1 MSSGGGSSGATTTS
15 TIQHA
20 DPWSGQQP
28 YLRDVFREAQR
39 LYFGSDPQSLKGDL
53 VPDPGA
59 APQYYPGATVT
70 PLAAETEQAL
80 ALQAQRALGGSPLLS
95 AAEDETAKTLS
106 GSYLSAGNPYFSG
119 VVQSI
124 DDALRPQIDA
134 RFIGSGRY
142 GSPVHA
148 ETAARALAG
157 AVAPFAFRN
166 YADERGNMQRAAT
179 AAPGLSQAGY
189 ADIAALGDVGARRE
203 AQTQAELTDEVNRW
217 NFDQNRDAAR
227 LAQYLQMIQGNFGGT
242 TATTQ
247 TVDAAQVPSAPT
259 WLQAF
264 QGLLGGSRGLLGIF

>member
-15 TIQHA
+15 TIQRA

-28 YLRDVFREAQR
+28 YLSDVFREAQR
-39 LYFGSDPQSLKGDL
+39 LYFGANPQYLNGAPI
-53 VPDPGA
+53 PDPNA
-59 APQYYPGATVT
+59 APQYYPGSTVVPT
-70 PLAAETEQAL
+70 AAESEQAL

-106 GSYLSAGNPYFSG
+106 GSYLSAGNPYFTG

-124 DDALRPQIDA
+124 DDALRPQLDA

-148 ETAARALAG
+148 ETTAKALAD
-157 AVAPFAFRN
+157 AVAPFAFQN
-166 YADERGNMQRAAT
+166 YADERANMQRAAA
-179 AAPGLSQAGY
+179 AAPGLSQADY

-203 AQTQAELTDEVNRW
+203 AQSQAELTDQVNRW
-217 NFDQNRDAAR
+217 SFDQNSDAAR

-247 TVDAAQVPSAPT
+247 TVQAAQQPSAPT

>member
-15 TIQHA
+15 TIQRA

-39 LYFGSDPQSLKGDL
+39 LYFGPNPQYLNGAQI
-53 VPDPGA
+53 PDPGA
-59 APQYYPGATVT
+59 APQYYPGGTVT

-80 ALQAQRALGGSPLLS
+80 ALQVQRALGGSPLLS

-124 DDALRPQIDA
+124 DDALRPQLDA

-142 GSPVHA
+142 GSPVQA
-148 ETAARALAG
+148 ETTAKALAD
-157 AVAPFAFRN
+157 AVAPYAFRN
-166 YADERGNMQRAAT
+166 YADERANMQRAAA
-179 AAPGLSQAGY
+179 AAPGLSQADY

-203 AQTQAELTDEVNRW
+203 AQGQGELADEVNRW
-217 NFDQNRDAAR
+217 NFEQNRDAAR

-247 TVDAAQVPSAPT
+247 TVQAAKQPDAPA

-264 QGLLGGSRGLLGIF
+264 QGLLGGSRGLLGF